1 MSALELGPRNGPLH
15 VLCLGAH
22 SDDIEIGAA
31 GTLLTLV
38 TARPGSSVSASVSGS
53 SSMLFVPA
61 PTSTPSEVSSWRVS
75 SQSIV

>member
-38 TARPGSSVSASVSGS
+38 TARPGSSVTWVVASAPVIT
-53 SSMLFVPA
+53 
-61 PTSTPSEVSSWRVS
+61 PT
-75 SQSIV
+75 